1 MNEDKTKTKKT
12 ISVMLV
18 DGFELILCGFNSM
31 IKSNPDFQII
41 ASAKNV
47 GEAERYASGHKP
59 DLAVLGTNLTPDL
72 TASNQAYI
80 VQTIKKVSP
89 DTKIL
94 VMTRTESELPKVS
107 ESFEAGADGA
117 ITLGLAADDLME
129 VMYSIFMGSHYVS
142 PDLAHGLLMQMR
154 RREESS
160 LTKREMD
167 VLEGVSFGYTNAE
180 IGKNLHLSVRTIE
193 THRASIAEK
202 TGFHS
207 RAELVHY
214 AMQLGLMEEGDA
226 HWQHYQEQR
235 LEY

>member
-1 MNEDKTKTKKT
+1 MNKDKTKTQKP

-31 IKSNPDFQII
+31 IESNPDFHII
-41 ASAKNV
+41 ARAKNLE
-47 GEAERYASGHKP
+47 EAERYARGHKP

-72 TASNQAYI
+72 TASDQAHI
-80 VQTIKKVSP
+80 VQAIKKVSP
-89 DTKIL
+89 ETKVL
-94 VMTRTESELPKVS
+94 VMTRTDSELPIVS

-117 ITLGLAADDLME
+117 ITLGLAAEDLME
-129 VMYSIFMGSHYVS
+129 VMYTIFRGSHYVS

-154 RREESS
+154 KREESS
-160 LTKREMD
+160 LTQREMD

-193 THRASIAEK
+193 THRASITGK
-202 TGFHS
+202 TGFQS

-214 AMQLGLMEEGDA
+214 AMELGLLEEGDA
-226 HWQHYQEQR
+226 HWMQYQSQR
-235 LEY
+235 KN